1 MLCISYFYLALSEE
15 MELSFSVGSVGNL
28 WRLWFTNNSYKG
40 VICSKRGPRKTSLLQ
55 SIWNRVQTEGISVMG
70 VVRRNSV
77 IYEFMVLIFTF
88 VLIDMSYWG
97 WDIILKSSLFS
108 YWKEYA
114 SIAPVSFL
122 KQPPSLLT
130 PEDQEH

>member
-1 MLCISYFYLALSEE
+1 
-15 MELSFSVGSVGNL
+15 
-28 WRLWFTNNSYKG
+28 
-40 VICSKRGPRKTSLLQ
+40 
-55 SIWNRVQTEGISVMG
+55 MG
-70 VVRRNSV
+70 VVRRNRV

-88 VLIDMSYWG
+88 VLTDMSYWG

-114 SIAPVSFL
+114 SIAPMSFL